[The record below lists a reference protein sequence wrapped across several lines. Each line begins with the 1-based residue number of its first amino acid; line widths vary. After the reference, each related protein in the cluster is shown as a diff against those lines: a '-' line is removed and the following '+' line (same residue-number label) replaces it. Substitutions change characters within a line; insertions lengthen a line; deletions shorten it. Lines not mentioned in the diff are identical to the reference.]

1 MFPKIMVK
9 FLKRKLSYS
18 SYSTVMVTFLRLM
31 DKFLK
36 LKIKFLNVK
45 VTFFQFKVKF
55 LKFMVK
61 FLQLKSNLFSNLTSF
76 SFSFQ
81 YLSQKQGVKNNI
93 FCSPTVVDFFRLFKM
108 IIPSIGMLSG
118 NVIRLLNIDL
128 GEYWQVETGTGAGM
142 NVDIEFYEY

>member
-1 MFPKIMVK
+1 
-9 FLKRKLSYS
+9 
-18 SYSTVMVTFLRLM
+18 M

-81 YLSQKQGVKNNI
+81 YLS
-93 FCSPTVVDFFRLFKM
+93 
-108 IIPSIGMLSG
+108 
-118 NVIRLLNIDL
+118 
-128 GEYWQVETGTGAGM
+128 
-142 NVDIEFYEY
+142 

>member
-61 FLQLKSNLFSNLTSF
+61 FPQLKSNLFSNLTSF

-81 YLSQKQGVKNNI
+81 YLS
-93 FCSPTVVDFFRLFKM
+93 
-108 IIPSIGMLSG
+108 
-118 NVIRLLNIDL
+118 
-128 GEYWQVETGTGAGM
+128 
-142 NVDIEFYEY
+142 